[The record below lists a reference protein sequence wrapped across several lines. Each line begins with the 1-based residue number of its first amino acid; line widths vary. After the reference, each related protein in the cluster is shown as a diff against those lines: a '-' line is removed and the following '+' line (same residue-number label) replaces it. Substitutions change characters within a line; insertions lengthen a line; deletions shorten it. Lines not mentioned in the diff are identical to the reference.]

1 MADYIFNVARVL
13 AQTSGPSRVVD
24 VVAPASVLDV
34 PELSGP
40 VRGTARFTRL
50 SDAVL
55 VTGEMQA
62 PARLPC
68 ARCTDDVDVKVEFAL
83 DDQFVPRVDPV
94 RGGVIDP
101 GDRWHLDPG
110 HNLDLSQV
118 LAEGAI
124 SALPP
129 RVICAGPCEA
139 PWDGPAMSEPAMDPR
154 LAPLERLRRQMLHK
168 DYDSHG

>member
-13 AQTSGPSRVVD
+13 AQTSGPSRAVD
-24 VVAPASVLDV
+24 VHAPARVLGV
-34 PELSGP
+34 SELSGP
-40 VRGTARFTRL
+40 VRGTARITRL

-55 VTGEMQA
+55 VTGQMRA
-62 PARLPC
+62 SASVSC
-68 ARCTDDVDVKVEFAL
+68 ARCMDDVEIELAFEL
-83 DDQFVPRVDPV
+83 DDQFVPRIDPV
-94 RGGVIDP
+94 RGGVVDP
-101 GDRWHLDPG
+101 GDRWPLDPG

-129 RVICAGPCEA
+129 RVLCAGPCEA
-139 PWDGPAMSEPAMDPR
+139 PGSGPAASRPAVDPR

-168 DYDSHG
+168 SDQSHG

>member
-13 AQTSGPSRVVD
+13 AQTSGPSRTVEVD
-24 VVAPASVLDV
+24 APASVLDV
-34 PELSGP
+34 PELRGP

-55 VTGEMQA
+55 VTGQMRV

-68 ARCTDDVDVKVEFAL
+68 ARCTDDVDVEFEFEL
-83 DDQFVPRVDPV
+83 DDQFVPRIDPV

-101 GDRWHLDPG
+101 GDRWQLDPG

-129 RVICAGPCEA
+129 RVVCAGPCEA
-139 PWDGPAMSEPAMDPR
+139 PWDGTAMSRPAVDPR

-168 DYDSHG
+168 DDESHG